1 MLDAL
6 PNCENSDLFTPAEKV
21 ALRYADTLA
30 GDHKNADP
38 ELFTQLR
45 LHFTESQIIELG
57 LRIGIFLG
65 YGRMLRVLGM
75 TSVGAVCSLP
85 SR

>member
-6 PNCENSDLFTPAEKV
+6 PQCEDSDLFTPAEKA
-21 ALRYADTLA
+21 ALLYADTLA

-38 ELFTQLR
+38 ELFTLLR
-45 LHFTESQIIELG
+45 RHFTVSQIIELDQ
-57 LRIGIFLG
+57 RIGIFLG

-75 TSVGAVCSLP
+75 TGVGAACPLP
-85 SR
+85 S

>member
-6 PNCENSDLFTPAEKV
+6 PDCENSDLFTPEEKV

-45 LHFTESQIIELG
+45 L
-57 LRIGIFLG
+57 
-65 YGRMLRVLGM
+65 GRARV
-75 TSVGAVCSLP
+75 AAD
-85 SR
+85 